1 MYEKLQTLDHISIN
15 FSAESMHVVNF
26 ILAFVMYG
34 VALGIRPQTFR
45 NVLLFPKP
53 AFVGLFAQAIAL
65 PAITF
70 LLVVLLNNW
79 ITPMMAMGMIL
90 VSACP
95 GGNMS
100 NFMSQLSRGN
110 TELSISLTAIGT
122 VITPILTPFNFWL
135 WGSFYTNFVNNRAA
149 EALQVLSISFFDM
162 FKLVLL
168 LLGVPLLL
176 GILTVKYL
184 PKIAKKIKKPLQ
196 YLSVA
201 LFLLLVIVAFSNNL
215 DIFWSSVFI
224 YIFILV
230 LVHNS
235 AVLGTGFGL
244 AKLFKV
250 SPKDRRALTI
260 ETGIQN
266 SGLGLVLLFN
276 LFMVDGVP
284 IAPIG
289 GMLIVTA
296 WWGIWHIVS
305 GLGISFYWSR
315 RAAK

>member
-1 MYEKLQTLDHISIN
+1 MLEQLQALDNININ
-15 FSAESMHVVNF
+15 FSPESLHIVNL
-26 ILAFVMYG
+26 ILALVMYG
-34 VALGIRPQTFR
+34 VALGIRPQTFK
-45 NVLLFPKP
+45 NVLLFPKS

-79 ITPMMAMGMIL
+79 ITPMIAMGMIL
-90 VSACP
+90 VASCP

-135 WGSFYTNFVNNRAA
+135 WGSFYTNFVNNQAG
-149 EALQVLSISFFDM
+149 EAIWLRIPFLDT

-168 LLGVPLLL
+168 LLGIPLLL
-176 GILTVKYL
+176 GILTVRYF
-184 PKIAKKIKKPLQ
+184 PKIARKIKKPLQ
-196 YLSVA
+196 NLSVA
-201 LFLLLVIVAFSNNL
+201 LFLILIVVAFSNNL
-215 DIFWSSVFI
+215 DIFWSPIFI
-224 YIFILV
+224 FIFILV

-235 AVLGTGFGL
+235 AVLGTGYGL
-244 AKLFKV
+244 ATLFKLP
-250 SPKDRRALTI
+250 PKDRRALTI

-276 LFMVDGVP
+276 LMNRGILTD
-284 IAPIG
+284 PIG
-289 GMLIVTA
+289 GMLVVTA
-296 WWGIWHIVS
+296 WWGIWHIIS
-305 GLGISFYWSR
+305 GLLISFYWSR
-315 RAAK
+315 RAAR